1 MPLPAVVDLGTYV
14 GPLDHRPWTSRPALF
29 KSLICISSCDSHLS
43 FSTKPLC
50 CLFKFALTLFF
61 RNSMVARVAH
71 LLDAPAVEPSH
82 QTCAQSSAVGAGRAC
97 SRRARPRCSHA
108 GWASTRRQ
116 RRWRSCST
124 LSRPRRAPWEVPPH
138 GGAPASLR
146 RRCGHPTAAEAR
158 PPCSGPPAE
167 LDRSAWRRSDAKASL
182 RWRPVA
188 HPTSTADGALV
199 CSLQCVSS
207 TRDAACGPSEQG
219 SDLCLAAVM

>member
-29 KSLICISSCDSHLS
+29 KSLIFISSCDSHLS
-43 FSTKPLC
+43 FSTKPVC
-50 CLFKFALTLFF
+50 CLFKICPHPFF
-61 RNSMVARVAH
+61 SPDSGRPSSRRARRRTQPPN
-71 LLDAPAVEPSH
+71 LRSIIGCRRL
-82 QTCAQSSAVGAGRAC
+82 AGPC

-138 GGAPASLR
+138 GGARPLCGAAAATPPPQRPAR
-146 RRCGHPTAAEAR
+146 RAQ
-158 PPCSGPPAE
+158 PPAE
-167 LDRSAWRRSDAKASL
+167 LDRIAWRRSDAKASL